1 MIGNPP
7 MNATTGPS
15 PRHTNA
21 LLLTSTFVIAVC
33 GLVYELLAG
42 TISSY
47 LLGDSVY
54 QFSIVIGLFMAAMG
68 LGSYTSR
75 YVGTRLLEV
84 FVAGQLF
91 IALLGGT
98 SALVLF
104 HAFSVL
110 DNYNA
115 FLLLELIVIGAAV
128 GLEIPLVIRILQ
140 DYQVLKVN
148 VSNVLTVDYLGA
160 LFASLLFPLVL
171 VPQLGLIRTSVLFGL
186 LNATV
191 AGMAIW
197 IFRDE
202 ILKPRLLA
210 AGCAACVVFLG
221 GAFVQADRIPGYF
234 ESRLFEGEVIFANT
248 SPYQRIVVT
257 RNSQTIS
264 LFINGALQFSS
275 IDEYRYHESLVH
287 PVMSLSRRRRQIL
300 VLGGGDGLAV
310 REVLKYAEVEQV
322 TLVDLDPA
330 ITNLFQRNPLL
341 TKLNADALNDPRVAI
356 VNDDAWRFLEAT
368 DRRFDVVI
376 IDLPD
381 PHNLSLSKLYS
392 KSFYTLLAQHLNADG
407 LLVTQATS
415 PVFALEA
422 FWCIATTLGAVASP
436 FQTDEF
442 LQVRPYHAYI
452 PSFGEWGF
460 VLAAP
465 HLPAWDRIELSVATR
480 FLDNNALQSMDTFP
494 RDIAAIETQVNT
506 IHTHVL
512 PNYYD
517 QGWARWYE

>member
-1 MIGNPP
+1 
-7 MNATTGPS
+7 MNSTDSPS
-15 PRHTNA
+15 PRHINA

-54 QFSIVIGLFMAAMG
+54 QFSIVIGLFMASMG
-68 LGSYTSR
+68 LGSFASR

-84 FVAGQLF
+84 FIVVQLL
-91 IALLGGT
+91 IALIGGT

-115 FLLLELIVIGAAV
+115 FLLLELISIGAAV
-128 GLEIPLVIRILQ
+128 GLEIPLVLRILQ
-140 DYQVLKVN
+140 DYQIFKVN
-148 VSNVLTVDYLGA
+148 VSNVLTVDYVGA
-160 LFASLLFPLVL
+160 LFASILFPLVL

-191 AGMAIW
+191 AAMAIW
-197 IFRDE
+197 IFRVE
-202 ILKPRLLA
+202 ISRKLPLVVGFI
-210 AGCAACVVFLG
+210 GCALILSS
-221 GAFVQADRIPGYF
+221 AFIKADSILGYF
-234 ESRLFEGEVIFANT
+234 ESRLFAGEVIHATT

-257 RNSQTIS
+257 RNEQTTN

-287 PVMSLSRRRRQIL
+287 PVMSLSRRRAEVL

-310 REVLKYAEVEQV
+310 REVLKYDQVQSV

-330 ITNLFQRNPLL
+330 ITSLFQRNPLL
-341 TKLNADALNDPRVAI
+341 VKINADALNDPRVTI
-356 VNDDAWRFLEAT
+356 VNDDAWRFLENT

-392 KSFYTLLAQHLNADG
+392 KSFYTLLSQHMNADG
-407 LLVTQATS
+407 LMVTQATS

-422 FWCIATTLGAVASP
+422 FWSIVNTLRSTPSP

-442 LQVRPYHAYI
+442 LQARPYHAYI

-460 VLAAP
+460 IMAAA
-465 HLPAWDRIELSVATR
+465 HLPAWERIELNVPTR
-480 FLDNNALQSMDTFP
+480 FLDSNALLSMHTFA
-494 RDIAAIETQVNT
+494 RDIDQVETQVNT

-512 PNYYD
+512 PTYYE

>member
-1 MIGNPP
+1 MVSSTI
-7 MNATTGPS
+7 TPS

-54 QFSIVIGLFMAAMG
+54 QFSIVIGIFMAAMG
-68 LGSYTSR
+68 LGSFASR
-75 YVGTRLLEV
+75 YVGTRLLEIFIV
-84 FVAGQLF
+84 VQLF
-91 IALLGGT
+91 IALIGGS

-110 DNYNA
+110 DNYNI
-115 FLLLELIVIGAAV
+115 FLLLELVLIGAAV

-160 LFASLLFPLVL
+160 LIASVLFPLVL

-197 IFRDE
+197 IFRFE
-202 ILKPRLLA
+202 ILKTRALTAGVIVCVAMLA
-210 AGCAACVVFLG
+210 
-221 GAFVQADRIPGYF
+221 GAFIQADRLLGYF
-234 ESRLFEGEVIFANT
+234 ESRLFAGEVIYATT

-257 RNSQTIS
+257 RNTQTIN

-287 PVMSLSRRRRQIL
+287 PVMSLSRRRQEVL
-300 VLGGGDGLAV
+300 VLGGGDGLGV
-310 REVLKYAEVEQV
+310 REVLKYQDVKRV

-330 ITNLFQRNPLL
+330 ITNLFRHNPLL
-341 TKLNADALNDPRVAI
+341 TSLNADALNDPRVDI
-356 VNDDAWRFLEAT
+356 VNEDAWRFLEAT
-368 DRRFDVVI
+368 ERRFDVVI

-392 KSFYTLLAQHLNADG
+392 KSFYTLLSQHLNADG
-407 LLVTQATS
+407 LIVTQGTS

-422 FWCIATTLGAVASP
+422 FWSIVSTLRAVPSP
-436 FQTDEF
+436 TQIDEF

-452 PSFGEWGF
+452 PSFGEWGYIM
-460 VLAAP
+460 AAP
-465 HLPAWDRIELSVATR
+465 YLPAWDRIELSVPTR
-480 FLDNNALQSMDTFP
+480 FLDANALLGMDVFP
-494 RDIAAIETQVNT
+494 RDIAAIEAQVNT

-512 PNYYD
+512 PKYYE

>member
-1 MIGNPP
+1 MSS
-7 MNATTGPS
+7 ATGPS

-68 LGSYTSR
+68 LGSYASR
-75 YVGTRLLEV
+75 YVGERLLEV
-84 FVAGQLF
+84 FIVVQLF
-91 IALLGGT
+91 IGLVGGT

-110 DNYNA
+110 DNYSA
-115 FLLLELIVIGAAV
+115 FLLLELVVIGAAV
-128 GLEIPLVIRILQ
+128 GLEIPIVIRILQ
-140 DYQVLKVN
+140 NYQVLKVN

-171 VPQLGLIRTSVLFGL
+171 VPQLGLIQTSVLFGL
-186 LNATV
+186 FNATV

-197 IFRDE
+197 IFRVE
-202 ILKPRLLA
+202 ILKPRILTVC
-210 AGCAACVVFLG
+210 CAACVVVLV
-221 GAFVQADRIPGYF
+221 GAFVQANRLLGYF
-234 ESRLFEGEVIFANT
+234 ESRLFAGEVISATT

-257 RNSQTIS
+257 RNTQTVN

-287 PVMSLSRRRRQIL
+287 PVMSLSRRRHQVL

-310 REVLKYAEVEQV
+310 REVLKYPEVEQV

-341 TKLNADALNDPRVAI
+341 KKINADSLNDPRVAI
-356 VNDDAWRFLEAT
+356 VNDDAWRYLEAT
-368 DRRFDVVI
+368 DRRFDVVV

-422 FWCIATTLGAVASP
+422 FWSIATTLRAVPSP
-436 FQTDEF
+436 FQTNEF

-460 VLAAP
+460 ILAAP
-465 HLPAWDRIELSVATR
+465 HLPAWDQIELSVPTR
-480 FLDNNALQSMDTFP
+480 FLDSNTLQSMHGFP
-494 RDIAAIETQVNT
+494 RDIAETETQVNT

-512 PNYYD
+512 PKYYE

>member
-1 MIGNPP
+1 
-7 MNATTGPS
+7 MNTALSPS

-68 LGSYTSR
+68 LGSFTSR
-75 YVGTRLLEV
+75 YVGARLLEV
-84 FVAGQLF
+84 FVAVQLF
-91 IALLGGT
+91 IALVGGT

-104 HAFSVL
+104 HAFSVI

-115 FLLLELIVIGAAV
+115 FLLLELVIIGAAV

-160 LFASLLFPLVL
+160 LLASLLFPLVL

-186 LNATV
+186 FNATV

-197 IFRDE
+197 IFRYE
-202 ILKPRLLA
+202 ILKPRMLTA
-210 AGCAACVVFLG
+210 WCIACAVILG
-221 GAFVQADRIPGYF
+221 GAFVQADRILGYF
-234 ESRLFEGEVIFANT
+234 ESRLFAGEVIFATT

-257 RNSQTIS
+257 RNDQTIN

-287 PVMSLSRRRRQIL
+287 PVMSLSRRRQEVL

-310 REVLKYAEVEQV
+310 REVLKYDQV
-322 TLVDLDPA
+322 QHVTVVDLDPA
-330 ITNLFQRNPLL
+330 ITNLFRQNVLL
-341 TKLNADALNDPRVAI
+341 REINAGSLSDPRVNV

-392 KSFYTLLAQHLNADG
+392 KSFYTLLSQHLNADG
-407 LLVTQATS
+407 LIVTQATS

-422 FWCIATTLGAVASP
+422 FWSIAMTLRAVPSP
-436 FQTDEF
+436 VQTDEF

-460 VLAAP
+460 IMAAP
-465 HLPAWDRIELSVATR
+465 HLPAWDRIELTVSTR
-480 FLDNNALQSMDTFP
+480 FLDPNALGSMDTFP

-512 PNYYD
+512 PKYYE